1 MADNVIKRSGRTV
14 KFNSKKISTAISK
27 ANRDVKESDPTAKI
41 MTKSDIEDA
50 VLSII
55 AMFSDKDCVD
65 IEEIQDAVE
74 STLMSHQ
81 FYEVSKA
88 YILYRDKHRQ
98 QREASSKLME
108 QYKELLFTDPKD
120 MDS

>member
-1 MADNVIKRSGRTV
+1 
-14 KFNSKKISTAISK
+14 
-27 ANRDVKESDPTAKI
+27 
-41 MTKSDIEDA
+41 MTKEDIEDA

-81 FYEVSKA
+81 FFAVSKS

-98 QREASSKLME
+98 QREAS
-108 QYKELLFTDPKD
+108 
-120 MDS
+120 